1 MACVRL
7 QERVCFTSH
16 PFDFKRNI
24 MSQVKVKLVR
34 LVACG
39 AAHCAVWSLVGSSL
53 VLSSAAE
60 ARDHI
65 IVVGSS
71 TVFPFSALVAE
82 HFARSG
88 PFPPPS
94 VSASSTADGFRLFCA
109 GPGIDTADI
118 SNASRRISPAERAAC
133 AQSGVKQMAEIRI
146 GYDSL
151 ILANSVGADSLNLT
165 LGQLWLAVADRVPVG
180 GRLIPN
186 PYTNWSDIDP
196 KLPRKRITLLGPS
209 VGHGTRDAF
218 VELVMEPSCKVA
230 LAGMAVAPEERAAA
244 CARVRGDGHWIDVEN
259 IELSLGRLASN
270 RDAIGIL
277 TYPYLEQFANR
288 IHAGKIDGVE
298 PSVTSI
304 STGAYP
310 MSRPLFIYVK
320 QSHLKS
326 ILGLA
331 DFATEFL
338 SLCAAGTHGY
348 LADEGLVP
356 LPGAELLRQ
365 RAIVAALLHR

>member
-1 MACVRL
+1 MAVT
-7 QERVCFTSH
+7 V
-16 PFDFKRNI
+16 
-24 MSQVKVKLVR
+24 VKFLGN
-34 LVACG
+34 G
-39 AAHCAVWSLVGSSL
+39 AGGVWRPVVWTLMGMFA
-53 VLSSAAE
+53 VLSCEAA

-82 HFARSG
+82 HFSRSG
-88 PFPPPS
+88 PFPAPS
-94 VSASSTADGFRLFCA
+94 VSASSTAEGFRLFCA
-109 GPGIDTADI
+109 GPGLDTPDI
-118 SNASRRISPAERAAC
+118 SNASRPISTAERSAC

-151 ILANSVGADSLNLT
+151 ILANSVAANSLNLT
-165 LGQLWLAVADRVPVG
+165 MGQLWLAVAGRVPIG

-186 PYTNWSDIDP
+186 PYQSWSDIDP
-196 KLPRKRITLLGPS
+196 SLPHKRITLLGPS

-218 VELVMEPSCKVA
+218 VELVMEPSCRVA
-230 LAGMAVAPEERAAA
+230 LAGLAASPEDRETA
-244 CARVRGDGHWIDVEN
+244 CAQVRTDGHWVDVEN
-259 IELSLGRLASN
+259 IELTLGKLASN
-270 RDAIGIL
+270 REALGIL
-277 TYPYLEQFANR
+277 TYSYLEQFANR
-288 IHAGKIDGVE
+288 IHAGTIDGVE

-304 STGAYP
+304 SSGAYP

-326 ILGLA
+326 VSGLA

-338 SLCAAGTHGY
+338 SFCAAGTHGY

-356 LPGAELLRQ
+356 LPSSELLRQ
-365 RAIVAALLHR
+365 RAAMTALLHR